1 MLVLKNLAQDENIS
15 FGIYDTDLVIND
27 SSFGNNTALNG
38 GAIYSEKYDSKII
51 SCTFFGN

>member
-1 MLVLKNLAQDENIS
+1 MLVLKNLAQDENVS
-15 FGIYDTDLVIND
+15 FRIYDADLVIND

-51 SCTFFGN
+51 SCTFFGK